1 MDLLVKIITFP
12 FRVLYY
18 LITHIKL
25 LILAGMACL
34 AVFTFVQCQKPSKPV
49 TTSTQIPAQSYQVN
63 APSKKTCP
71 VVVQTSSRVY
81 YVSDYTDKGGLVT
94 LLKYYIYDKKWVLS
108 KAPLTLDPAI
118 YGKVAV
124 YERK

>member
-1 MDLLVKIITFP
+1 MELLAKILTFP

-18 LITHIKL
+18 LLTHIKL
-25 LILAGMACL
+25 LVLAFVACL
-34 AVFTFVQCQKPSKPV
+34 AVFAFVQCQKPDSPAKTDNQLPV
-49 TTSTQIPAQSYQVN
+49 QSYQVS

-81 YVSDYTDKGGLVT
+81 YVADYTEKSGVVT
-94 LLKYYIYDKKWVLS
+94 LTKYYSYDKAWTMS
-108 KAPLTLDPAI
+108 KVPLTLDPAI